1 MQIRELKSAEVP
13 LLKDCL
19 ESLAAYHNRVALS
32 FAGAYPMM
40 PVDTHLH
47 HMAEHIEN
55 HTALI
60 LGLFSKDG
68 ALSGFGMASHEGRF
82 GEIDY
87 LFIKKKLRGER
98 FGRLLLQRLL
108 VHLRKKGVDFVDVH
122 VALGNPAKSFYEKFG
137 FQLRSETLSIKM

>member
-1 MQIRELKSAEVP
+1 MQIRELKPTEVH

-19 ESLAAYHNRVALS
+19 DSLARYHNNVALS
-32 FAGAYPMM
+32 FAGDYPMM
-40 PVDTHLH
+40 PVETHLG
-47 HMAEHIEN
+47 HMADHIEN

-68 ALSGFGMASHEGRF
+68 SLSGFAMASREGRF
-82 GEIDY
+82 GEVDY

-98 FGRLLLQRLL
+98 YGKLLMQRLL
-108 VHLRKKGVDFVDVH
+108 VYLKKQGVDFVDVH

-137 FQLRSETLSIKM
+137 FQLRSETLSIKI